1 MSGMDN
7 KELANLMFPDVTK
20 TPEYYEELYPKRD
33 LPEGAIV
40 TRFAPSPTGFI
51 HIGGLYAS
59 LIAERNAHQSGGV
72 FFLRIED
79 TDKKREV
86 ADGVSQIINVLRDFN
101 VNFDE
106 GVIGDNETDV
116 GAYGP
121 YTQSKRADIYRT
133 FAKKLVEEGKAYP
146 CFCTEEQLEMT
157 RKRQEAVK
165 ARTGYYG
172 QWAVDRNLSNDQ
184 IVEKI
189 NQGLKFVVR
198 MRSPGVNN
206 RKILHKDLIHG
217 KVEFPENDIDH
228 VIIKSDGIPTY
239 HFAHVVDDHLMR
251 TNVVIRGDEWLS
263 SIPVHLQMFAT
274 MGWEPP
280 KYAHISPIMKKEGE
294 TKRKL
299 SKRKDSEAAVSY
311 YFEEGYPNVA
321 VTEYLLNIANSSF
334 EPWRRSNPMTPYTEF
349 QIKLSDMNA
358 SGALFDLVKL
368 HDISKDVISKMT
380 GEEVYNYSAAWAEKF
395 DEELSE
401 MLKRDKEYAIKIF
414 SIEKGGNKPRKD
426 IGKWSDV
433 KNQISYFYE
442 DKFDHQ
448 YDFAEKI
455 SVEDRKAIL
464 NAYLETYAYEDEK
477 QAWFDKIKA
486 ICDNLGFASNNKD
499 YKANPEQYKGN
510 ISDVSNVI
518 RVALT
523 GRQMSPDM
531 YEIMQV
537 MGKEA
542 TIKRISEC
550 L

>member
-1 MSGMDN
+1 MTN
-7 KELANLMFPDVTK
+7 KELADVLFPDVTK
-20 TPEYYEELYPKRD
+20 TPEYYEEMYPDRN
-33 LPEGAIV
+33 LPEGAVV
-40 TRFAPSPTGFI
+40 TRFAPSPTGFV

-59 LIAERNAHQSGGV
+59 LIAERTAHQSGGV

-86 ADGVSQIINVLRDFN
+86 ENGAAQIISCLKDFD

-106 GVIGDNETDV
+106 GAIGENGADV
-116 GAYGP
+116 GNYGT

-172 QWAVDRNLSNDQ
+172 EWAVDRNLSNDE
-184 IVEKI
+184 IMERI
-189 NQGLKFVVR
+189 NAGKKFVLR

-206 RKILHKDLIHG
+206 RRITHKDLIRG

-239 HFAHVVDDHLMR
+239 HFAHVVDDHLMK
-251 TNVVIRGDEWLS
+251 TTIVIRGDEWLS

-280 KYAHISPIMKKEGE
+280 KYAHISPIMKKEGD

-299 SKRKDSEAAVSY
+299 SKRKDPEAAVSY

-334 EPWRRSNPMTPYTEF
+334 EPWRRANPTLPYTDF
-349 QIKLSDMNA
+349 TMKLSDMNA

-368 HDISKDVISKMT
+368 ADISKDVVSKMS
-380 GEEVYNYSAAWAEKF
+380 GEEVYKKVFAWAKKF
-395 DEELSE
+395 DEELFELLS
-401 MLKRDKEYAIKIF
+401 RDKDYAIKIF

-426 IGKWSDV
+426 IAKWSDV
-433 KNQISYFYE
+433 KDQVSYFYD
-442 DKFDHQ
+442 DKFDGK
-448 YDFAEKI
+448 YDFSEKI
-455 SVEDRKAIL
+455 NESDRKEIVKL
-464 NAYLETYAYEDEK
+464 FLETYNYDDDK
-477 QAWFDKIKA
+477 QTWFEKIKA
-486 ICDNLGFASNNKD
+486 ICDKTGFASNNKD
-499 YKANPEQYKGN
+499 YKANPENYKGN
-510 ISDVSNVI
+510 VSDVSNVI

-537 MGKEA
+537 MGKDA
-542 TIKRISEC
+542 TINRLKKS

>member
-1 MSGMDN
+1 MTN
-7 KELANLMFPDVTK
+7 KELADVLFPDVTK
-20 TPEYYEELYPKRD
+20 TPEYYEEMYPVRN
-33 LPEGAIV
+33 LPEGAVV
-40 TRFAPSPTGFI
+40 TRFAPSPTGFV

-59 LIAERNAHQSGGV
+59 LIAERTAHQSGGV

-86 ADGVSQIINVLRDFN
+86 ENGVSQIISCLKDFD

-106 GVIGDNETDV
+106 GAIGENGADV
-116 GAYGP
+116 GNYGT

-146 CFCTEEQLEMT
+146 CFCTEEQLELT
-157 RKRQEAVK
+157 RQRQEAVK

-172 QWAVDRNLSNDQ
+172 EWAVDRNLSNDE
-184 IVEKI
+184 IMERI
-189 NQGLKFVVR
+189 NAGKKFVLR

-206 RKILHKDLIHG
+206 RRITHKDLIRG

-239 HFAHVVDDHLMR
+239 HFAHVVDDHLMK
-251 TNVVIRGDEWLS
+251 TTVVIRGDEWLS

-299 SKRKDSEAAVSY
+299 SKRKDPEAAVSY

-334 EPWRRSNPMTPYTEF
+334 EPWRRANPMIPYTDF
-349 QIKLSDMNA
+349 TMKLSDMNA

-368 HDISKDVISKMT
+368 ADISKDVVSKMS
-380 GEEVYNYSAAWAEKF
+380 GEEVYEKVYAWAKKF
-395 DEELSE
+395 DEELFELLS
-401 MLKRDKEYAIKIF
+401 RDKEYAIKIF

-426 IGKWSDV
+426 IAKWSDV
-433 KNQISYFYE
+433 KDQISYFYD
-442 DKFDHQ
+442 DKFDGK
-448 YDFAEKI
+448 YDFSEKV
-455 SVEDRKAIL
+455 SSEDRKEIVKL
-464 NAYLETYAYEDEK
+464 FLETYNYEDDK
-477 QAWFDKIKA
+477 QTWFDKIKV
-486 ICDNLGFASNNKD
+486 ICDKTGYAGNNKD
-499 YKANPEQYKGN
+499 YKANPENYKGN
-510 ISDVSNVI
+510 VSDVSNVI

-537 MGKEA
+537 MGKDN
-542 TIKRISEC
+542 TIKRLNMS

>member
-1 MSGMDN
+1 MTN
-7 KELANLMFPDVTK
+7 KELADVLFPDVTK
-20 TPEYYEELYPKRD
+20 TPEYYEEMYPVRN
-33 LPEGAIV
+33 LPEGAVV
-40 TRFAPSPTGFI
+40 TRFAPSPTGFV

-59 LIAERNAHQSGGV
+59 LIAERTAHQSGGV

-86 ADGVSQIINVLRDFN
+86 ENGVSQIISCLKDFD

-106 GVIGDNETDV
+106 GAIGENGADV
-116 GAYGP
+116 GNYGT

-146 CFCTEEQLEMT
+146 CFCTEEQLELT
-157 RKRQEAVK
+157 RQRQEAVK

-172 QWAVDRNLSNDQ
+172 EWAVDRNLSNDE
-184 IVEKI
+184 IMERI
-189 NQGLKFVVR
+189 NAGKKFVLR

-206 RKILHKDLIHG
+206 RRITHKDLIRG

-239 HFAHVVDDHLMR
+239 HFAHVVDDHLMK
-251 TNVVIRGDEWLS
+251 TTVVIRGDEWLS

-299 SKRKDSEAAVSY
+299 SKRKDPEAAVSY

-334 EPWRRSNPMTPYTEF
+334 EPWRRANPMTPYTDF
-349 QIKLSDMNA
+349 TMKLSDMNA

-368 HDISKDVISKMT
+368 ADISKDVVSKMS
-380 GEEVYNYSAAWAEKF
+380 GEEVYEKVYAWAKKF
-395 DEELSE
+395 DEELFELLS
-401 MLKRDKEYAIKIF
+401 RDKEYAIKIF

-426 IGKWSDV
+426 IAKWSDV
-433 KNQISYFYE
+433 KDQISYFYD
-442 DKFDHQ
+442 DKFDGK
-448 YDFAEKI
+448 YDFSEKV
-455 SVEDRKAIL
+455 SSEDRKEIVKL
-464 NAYLETYAYEDEK
+464 FLETYNYEDDK
-477 QAWFDKIKA
+477 QTWFDKIKV
-486 ICDNLGFASNNKD
+486 ICDKTGYAGNNKD
-499 YKANPEQYKGN
+499 YKANPENYKGN
-510 ISDVSNVI
+510 VSDVSNVI

-537 MGKEA
+537 MGKDN
-542 TIKRISEC
+542 TIKRLNMS

>member
-1 MSGMDN
+1 MTN
-7 KELANLMFPDVTK
+7 KEIADILFPDVTK
-20 TPEYYEELYPKRD
+20 TPEYYEELYPKRN

-40 TRFAPSPTGFI
+40 TRFAPSPTGFV

-59 LIAERNAHQSGGV
+59 LIAERSAHQSGGV
-72 FFLRIED
+72 IFLRIED
-79 TDKKREV
+79 TDKKREIEN
-86 ADGVSQIINVLRDFN
+86 GVRDIITCLRDFN

-106 GVIGDNETDV
+106 GVIGDNETDA
-116 GAYGP
+116 GSYGT

-146 CFCTEEQLEMT
+146 CFCSEEQLELT
-157 RKRQEAVK
+157 RQRQEAVK

-172 QWAVDRNLSNDQ
+172 EWAVDRNLSNDE
-184 IVEKI
+184 IMEKI
-189 NQGLKFVVR
+189 NEGKHFVVR
-198 MRSPGVNN
+198 FRSPGPNN
-206 RKILHKDLIHG
+206 RKIVHKDLIRG

-251 TNVVIRGDEWLS
+251 TTHVIRGDEWLS
-263 SIPVHLQMFAT
+263 SVPVHLQMFYM

-280 KYAHISPIMKKEGE
+280 KYAHISPIMKKEGDA
-294 TKRKL
+294 KRKL
-299 SKRKDSEAAVSY
+299 SKRKDPEAAVSY
-311 YFEEGYPNVA
+311 YHEEGYPNVA

-334 EPWRRSNPMTPYTEF
+334 EPWRRSNPNLPYTEF
-349 QIKLSDMNA
+349 KVELKDMNA

-368 HDISKDVISKMT
+368 SDISKDVISKMS
-380 GEEVYNYSAAWAEKF
+380 GEEVYSEVLRWSKEF
-395 DEELSE
+395 DQELFE
-401 MLKRDKEYAIKIF
+401 MLNRDKTYAISIF

-433 KNQISYFYE
+433 KNQIAYFFD
-442 DKFDHQ
+442 DKFDGI
-448 YDFAEKI
+448 YDYSEKI
-455 SVEDRKAIL
+455 SEEDRRLIINKF
-464 NAYLETYAYEDEK
+464 LETYNFSDEK
-477 QAWFDKIKA
+477 QTWFDKIKA
-486 ICDNLGFASNNKD
+486 ICDELGFASNNKD
-499 YKANPEQYKGN
+499 YKENPDKYKGN

-537 MGKEA
+537 MGDAA
-542 TIKRISEC
+542 TINRFKKAI
-550 L
+550 

>member
-1 MSGMDN
+1 MTN
-7 KELANLMFPDVTK
+7 KELADVLFPDVTK
-20 TPEYYEELYPKRD
+20 TPEYYEEMYPDRN
-33 LPEGAIV
+33 LPEGAVV
-40 TRFAPSPTGFI
+40 TRFAPSPTGFV

-59 LIAERNAHQSGGV
+59 LIAERTAHQSGGV

-86 ADGVSQIINVLRDFN
+86 ENGAAQIISCLKDFD

-106 GVIGDNETDV
+106 GAIGENGADV
-116 GAYGP
+116 GNYGT

-172 QWAVDRNLSNDQ
+172 EWAVDRNLSNDE
-184 IVEKI
+184 IMERI
-189 NQGLKFVVR
+189 NAGKKFVLR

-206 RKILHKDLIHG
+206 RKIMHKDLIRG

-239 HFAHVVDDHLMR
+239 HFAHVVDDHLMK
-251 TNVVIRGDEWLS
+251 TTIVIRGDEWLS
-263 SIPVHLQMFAT
+263 SIPVHLQMFAA

-280 KYAHISPIMKKEGE
+280 KYAHISPIMKKEGD

-299 SKRKDSEAAVSY
+299 SKRKDPEAAVSF

-334 EPWRRSNPMTPYTEF
+334 EPWRRANPTLPYTDF
-349 QIKLSDMNA
+349 TMKLSDMNA

-368 HDISKDVISKMT
+368 ADISKDVVSKMS
-380 GEEVYNYSAAWAEKF
+380 GEEVYEKVFAWAKKF
-395 DEELSE
+395 DEELFELLS
-401 MLKRDKEYAIKIF
+401 RDKDYAIKIF

-426 IGKWSDV
+426 IAKWSDV
-433 KNQISYFYE
+433 KDQVSYFYD
-442 DKFDHQ
+442 DKFDGK
-448 YDFAEKI
+448 YDFSEKI
-455 SVEDRKAIL
+455 NESDRKEIVKL
-464 NAYLETYAYEDEK
+464 FLETYNYDDDK
-477 QAWFDKIKA
+477 QTWFEKIKA
-486 ICDNLGFASNNKD
+486 ICDKTGFASNNKD
-499 YKANPEQYKGN
+499 YKANPENYKGN
-510 ISDVSNVI
+510 VSDVSNVI

-537 MGKEA
+537 MGKDA
-542 TIKRISEC
+542 TINRLKKS

>member
-1 MSGMDN
+1 MTN
-7 KELANLMFPDVTK
+7 KELADVLFPDVTH
-20 TPEYYEELYPKRD
+20 TPEYYEEMYPKRN

-40 TRFAPSPTGFI
+40 TRFAPSPTGFV

-59 LIAERNAHQSGGV
+59 LIAERSAHQSDGV

-86 ADGVSQIINVLRDFN
+86 ENGVIQIIECLKDFD

-106 GVIGDNETDV
+106 GVIGENGTDV
-116 GAYGP
+116 GNYGT

-146 CFCTEEQLEMT
+146 CFCTEEQLELT
-157 RKRQEAVK
+157 RQRQEAVK

-172 QWAVDRNLSNDQ
+172 EWAVDRNLSNDE
-184 IVEKI
+184 IMERI
-189 NQGLKFVVR
+189 NAGKKFVLR

-206 RKILHKDLIHG
+206 RRITHKDLIRG

-239 HFAHVVDDHLMR
+239 HFAHVVDDHLMK
-251 TNVVIRGDEWLS
+251 TTTVIRGDEWLS
-263 SIPVHLQMFAT
+263 SIPVHLQMFAN

-280 KYAHISPIMKKEGE
+280 KYAHISPIMKKEGD

-299 SKRKDSEAAVSY
+299 SKRKDPEAAVSY

-334 EPWRRSNPMTPYTEF
+334 EPWRRANPMVPYTEF
-349 QIKLSDMNA
+349 KLKLSDMNA

-368 HDISKDVISKMT
+368 ADISKDVISKMT
-380 GEEVYNYSAAWAEKF
+380 GEEVYERTLAWAEKF
-395 DEELSE
+395 DKDLYELLS
-401 MLKRDKEYAIKIF
+401 RDREYAIKIF

-426 IGKWSDV
+426 IAKWSDV
-433 KNQISYFYE
+433 MDQISYFYD
-442 DKFDHQ
+442 DKFDGK
-448 YDFAEKI
+448 YDFSEKV
-455 SVEDRKAIL
+455 SLEDRKNIIKL
-464 NAYLETYAYEDEK
+464 FLDSYNYEDDK
-477 QAWFDKIKA
+477 QTWFDKIKE
-486 ICDNLGFASNNKD
+486 ICDKTGFASNNKD
-499 YKANPEQYKGN
+499 YKANPENYKGN

-537 MGKEA
+537 MGKDA
-542 TIKRISEC
+542 TIKRLNMS